1 MPSMRRTPPKNQ
13 PAPETA
19 IPLGDIAPR
28 DQAALLRRVFQQT
41 SEAVMIT
48 DRDNRIV
55 ATNAAFAKMTGRSEE
70 EVLGLNPRVLASGQT
85 PIDQYALMWRALVE
99 HGVWRGEFWNARPDG
114 TTYPTQV
121 TITTVC
127 DELGEIAHHVA
138 TYMDPASER
147 ATAERLSYMAHHDS
161 LTGLLNRY
169 ALQVQLERL
178 LAGARRDNEMV
189 AILLIDL
196 DRFKDINDTLGHHVG
211 DRLLVDMAKRL
222 TGGIRASDVAA
233 RLGGDEFLVVL
244 PNVGDAMAVTGIAS
258 KLRRSLAELYRIG
271 EHSLYSTPSIGISL
285 FPADGDT
292 VDVLIRNA
300 DAAMYHAK
308 AAGRDNFRFFAPSMN
323 AAAME
328 RLKLETAMRQA
339 LESMS
344 QTTAQFRLEFQPQL
358 SLRDDRVIGLEAL
371 LRWTHP
377 KWGAISPAR
386 FIPVAEDTG
395 MIQPLGD
402 WVIWEACR
410 QLRVFKDHG
419 IRGIRIAVN
428 LSAQQLREEALPSIV
443 RGALAC
449 YELAPGELE
458 LEITENTAM
467 LNPEG
472 TIDIL
477 RRLSDIGIVLAIDA
491 FGTGYSSLAYLKQLP
506 INRLKLDRGFTRD
519 AVDDEK
525 GAAICSATI
534 VLGHKL
540 GLDLVAEGIE
550 TREQFEHMKALGCD
564 TIQGYHYCRPLP
576 PETLIPFLLER
587 QAGPAG

>member
-1 MPSMRRTPPKNQ
+1 
-13 PAPETA
+13 
-19 IPLGDIAPR
+19 
-28 DQAALLRRVFQQT
+28 
-41 SEAVMIT
+41 
-48 DRDNRIV
+48 
-55 ATNAAFAKMTGRSEE
+55 
-70 EVLGLNPRVLASGQT
+70 
-85 PIDQYALMWRALVE
+85 
-99 HGVWRGEFWNARPDG
+99 
-114 TTYPTQV
+114 
-121 TITTVC
+121 
-127 DELGEIAHHVA
+127 
-138 TYMDPASER
+138 
-147 ATAERLSYMAHHDS
+147 
-161 LTGLLNRY
+161 
-169 ALQVQLERL
+169 
-178 LAGARRDNEMV
+178 
-189 AILLIDL
+189 
-196 DRFKDINDTLGHHVG
+196 
-211 DRLLVDMAKRL
+211 
-222 TGGIRASDVAA
+222 
-233 RLGGDEFLVVL
+233 
-244 PNVGDAMAVTGIAS
+244 
-258 KLRRSLAELYRIG
+258 
-271 EHSLYSTPSIGISL
+271 
-285 FPADGDT
+285 
-292 VDVLIRNA
+292 
-300 DAAMYHAK
+300 
-308 AAGRDNFRFFAPSMN
+308 MN

-344 QTTAQFRLEFQPQL
+344 LTAAQFRLEFQPQFN
-358 SLRDDRVIGLEAL
+358 LRDDRVIGLEAL
-371 LRWTHP
+371 VRWTHP

-477 RRLSDIGIVLAIDA
+477 RRLSDIGIVLAIDD

>member
-1 MPSMRRTPPKNQ
+1 MKRNSPAQSPSPVPPE
-13 PAPETA
+13 PAVA
-19 IPLGDIAPR
+19 LGDIAAR
-28 DQAALLRRVFQQT
+28 DQAVLLRRVFQQT
-41 SEAVMIT
+41 GEPVLIT
-48 DRDNRIV
+48 DRDNRIIAV
-55 ATNAAFAKMTGRSEE
+55 NAAFAKMTGRAEE
-70 EVLGLNPRVLASGQT
+70 EVLGLNPRLLASGQT
-85 PIDQYALMWRALVE
+85 PIDQYALMWRALHE

-114 TTYPTQV
+114 TPYPTQA
-121 TITTVC
+121 TLTTLRDEQGHIT
-127 DELGEIAHHVA
+127 HHVA

-147 ATAERLSYMAHHDS
+147 ATAERLTYMAHHDS
-161 LTGLLNRY
+161 LTGLLNRH

-178 LAGARRDNEMV
+178 LVGARRDGEVV

-211 DRLLVDMAKRL
+211 DRLLVEMARRL

-258 KLRRSLAELYRIG
+258 KLRRALAEIYRIG

-292 VDVLIRNA
+292 AELLIRNA

-328 RLKLETAMRQA
+328 RLKIETALRQA

-344 QTTAQFRLEFQPQL
+344 LTAAQFRLEFQPQFNL
-358 SLRDDRVIGLEAL
+358 HDDRVIGLEAL
-371 LRWTHP
+371 VRWTHP
-377 KWGAISPAR
+377 KWGPVPPVR
-386 FIPVAEDTG
+386 FIPVAEETG
-395 MIQPLGD
+395 LIQPLGD
-402 WVIWEACR
+402 WIFWEACR
-410 QLRVFKDHG
+410 QLRIFKDHG
-419 IRGIRIAVN
+419 IRDIRVAVN

-458 LEITENTAM
+458 LEITESTAM
-467 LNPEG
+467 LNPEA
-472 TIDIL
+472 TIAIL
-477 RRLSDIGIVLAIDA
+477 RRLSEIGIVLAVDD

-506 INRLKLDRGFTRD
+506 IHRLKLDRCFIRD
-519 AVDDEK
+519 VLEDEK
-525 GAAICSATI
+525 GSAICSATI

-540 GLDLVAEGIE
+540 GLDLVAEGVE

-576 PETLIPFLLER
+576 PEKLIPFLLAR
-587 QAGPAG
+587 QAERRG

>member
-1 MPSMRRTPPKNQ
+1 MAGN
-13 PAPETA
+13 
-19 IPLGDIAPR
+19 
-28 DQAALLRRVFQQT
+28 
-41 SEAVMIT
+41 
-48 DRDNRIV
+48 
-55 ATNAAFAKMTGRSEE
+55 
-70 EVLGLNPRVLASGQT
+70 
-85 PIDQYALMWRALVE
+85 
-99 HGVWRGEFWNARPDG
+99 
-114 TTYPTQV
+114 
-121 TITTVC
+121 
-127 DELGEIAHHVA
+127 GEIAHHVA

-477 RRLSDIGIVLAIDA
+477 RRLSDIGIVLAIDD